1 MKTYIH
7 VIAALALGT
16 LATGCATKQTARLDA
31 AQTLAVAPDVPQNAA
46 AETGLTSLR
55 YGDLYTATNLLERA
69 VAARPSLRNRFNLA
83 VGYENTARRAQ
94 AAEIYRGLVRDGQY
108 AYLEGTLTSDGPS
121 APRRRFN
128 VADEAQ
134 QRLTVIE
141 NNNARQ
147 RRIASART
155 AEEAGV
161 PASATVGASSA
172 RISDAEA
179 EHLDAIS

>member
-1 MKTYIH
+1 MKLYIH

-16 LATGCATKQTARLDA
+16 LASGCATQQTARLDA
-31 AQTLAVAPDVPQNAA
+31 AQTLAAAPGVPHNASM
-46 AETGLTSLR
+46 ETGLTSLR

-83 VGYENTARRAQ
+83 VGYENTARRRE

-108 AYLEGTLTSDGPS
+108 AYLDGTLSGDGPS

-134 QRLTVIE
+134 QRLALIE
-141 NNNARQ
+141 NSSAPQRTIVTAR
-147 RRIASART
+147 S
-155 AEEAGV
+155 AEEAAI
-161 PASATVGASSA
+161 PASATVGSPRA
-172 RISDAEA
+172 RISDSEA
-179 EHLDAIS
+179 ARLDGIS

>member
-1 MKTYIH
+1 MRIYIH

-16 LATGCATKQTARLDA
+16 LSTGCATKQTSRLDA
-31 AQTLAVAPDVPQNAA
+31 AKTLAIAPNVAQNAA

-83 VGYENTARRAQ
+83 VGYENTARRRQ

-108 AYLEGTLTSDGPS
+108 AYLEGTLISDGPS

-134 QRLTVIE
+134 QRLTLIE
-141 NNNARQ
+141 NSAAPQ
-147 RRIASART
+147 RAIATART

-161 PASATVGASSA
+161 PASAAVGAPSA
-172 RISDAEA
+172 RISDDAA
-179 EHLDAIS
+179 ARLDAIS